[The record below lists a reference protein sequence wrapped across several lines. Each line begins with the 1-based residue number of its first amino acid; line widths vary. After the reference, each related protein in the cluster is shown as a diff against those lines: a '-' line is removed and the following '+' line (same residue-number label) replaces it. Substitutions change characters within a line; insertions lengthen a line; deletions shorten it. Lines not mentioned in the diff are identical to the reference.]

1 MNFTDRTIAD
11 VNFQRDKMKYINVI
25 IDHNSRH
32 TDNFFTYQTDL
43 PVERGSLV
51 QVPFNRGNK
60 LKTAYVFDADVV
72 PDCDPSII
80 KKVVSVDENV
90 SLTDEIMDTC
100 QWMKTRYGI
109 KYQDAVRCFV
119 PNGKPAKAGKEK
131 EPFKDETGEKQH
143 IERLTREQQDAVE
156 KITKAVKEHRQENFL
171 IHGVTG
177 SGKTEVYM
185 QVIAEVLTQGRTAI
199 MLVPEIA
206 LTKQILDR
214 FIGRFGKETIAVL
227 HSKLTPRER
236 FDEWMRIRRGEAKIV
251 IGARLGVFAP
261 LENIGAVIMDEEH
274 EATYKSDMTPK
285 YETVDIALKRL
296 MYYRG
301 VLVMGSATPS
311 VVSYQRAREGI
322 YQLIELKRRY
332 NENPLPKVELVDM
345 REELKAGN
353 RTIFSDRLYRQMV
366 ETMEQGRQIILFLNR
381 RGYST
386 FISCRECG
394 ESMKCPECGISLV
407 YHKKENAGICHYCGK
422 RFDVPASCPSCS
434 SRYIKYFGAGTEKVE
449 EFTKELFPDKNVER
463 LDLDTAKN
471 QREITRIINSFSKG
485 KTDILI
491 GTQLVAKGLDF
502 KNVGLVGVVAADVSL
517 NIPDYRSTER
527 TFQLVTQVAGRAGR
541 GEEEG
546 LVIVQSYTPDNFA
559 LTTAAN
565 HDYQSFFETE
575 IQVRGFMD
583 YPPFTDLILVEFT
596 SEDERLAMITAE
608 ECRNYLL
615 GSPIDNDAN
624 QIFAPKLSS
633 HFKGKDSFRYYI
645 LIKCPKGLRNQ
656 YIHYISCYGSRLV
669 KEKKDC
675 NMIIDV
681 NPYSTF

>member
-1 MNFTDRTIAD
+1 
-11 VNFQRDKMKYINVI
+11 MKYINVI

-32 TDNFFTYQTDL
+32 TDNFFTYRTEL
-43 PVERGSLV
+43 PVKKGSLV
-51 QVPFNRGNK
+51 QVPFQRGNK
-60 LKTAYVFDADVV
+60 LKTAYVFDTDVV

-80 KKVVSVDENV
+80 KDVVSVDEHV
-90 SLTDEIMDTC
+90 SLTEEIIDTC

-119 PNGKPAKAGKEK
+119 PNGKPAKEGKEK
-131 EPFKDETGEKQH
+131 EPYKDETGERQD
-143 IERLTREQQDAVE
+143 IEFLTTEQQAAVE
-156 KITKAVKEHRQENFL
+156 QITEAVKNNRQENFL

-185 QVIAEVLTQGRTAI
+185 QSIAHVLEKGKTAI
-199 MLVPEIA
+199 MLVPEIV
-206 LTKQILDR
+206 LTKQILER
-214 FIGRFGKETIAVL
+214 FIGRFGKQQIAVL
-227 HSKLTPRER
+227 HSKLTQRER

-261 LENIGAVIMDEEH
+261 LENIGIIIMDEEH

-296 MYYRG
+296 MYHKG

-311 VVSYQRAREGI
+311 VVSYQRALDGI
-322 YQLIELKRRY
+322 YQLIELKQRY
-332 NENPLPKVELVDM
+332 NENPLPRVELVDM

-353 RTIFSDRLYRQMV
+353 RTIFSDRLYHKME
-366 ETMEQGRQIILFLNR
+366 ETLEKGQQIILFLNR

-394 ESMKCPECGISLV
+394 EVMKCPECGISLV
-407 YHKKENAGICHYCGK
+407 YHKSENAGVCHYCGK
-422 RFDVPASCPSCS
+422 HFDVPKACPSCGS
-434 SRYIKYFGAGTEKVE
+434 KYIKYFGAGTEKVE
-449 EFTKELFPDKNVER
+449 EFTKELFPGRIVER

-471 QREITRIINSFSKG
+471 NREITRIINGFSKG

-502 KNVGLVGVVAADVSL
+502 KNVGLVGVVSADVSL

-559 LTTAAN
+559 LTTAAE
-565 HDYQSFFETE
+565 HDYQGFFETE
-575 IQVRGFMD
+575 IRVRGFMD

-596 SEDERLAMITAE
+596 SDDEQTAMKSADD
-608 ECRNYLL
+608 CRTYLL
-615 GSPIDNDAN
+615 NSPIENEPN
-624 QIFAPKLSS
+624 QIFAPKLST
-633 HFKGKDSFRYYI
+633 HFKGKDSYRYYI
-645 LIKCPKGLRNQ
+645 LIKCPKGLRNK
-656 YIHYISCYGSRLV
+656 YIHYIHCYGSELV
-669 KEKKDC
+669 KNKIDC
-675 NMIIDV
+675 NLTIDV

>member
-1 MNFTDRTIAD
+1 
-11 VNFQRDKMKYINVI
+11 MKYINVI

-32 TDNFFTYQTDL
+32 TDNFFTYRTEL
-43 PVERGSLV
+43 PVKRGDLV

-60 LKTAYVFDADVV
+60 LKTAYIFEADVT
-72 PDCDPSII
+72 PDCDPAII
-80 KKVVSVDENV
+80 KEVAAVDENV

-109 KYQDAVRCFV
+109 KYQDAVKCFV
-119 PNGKPAKAGKEK
+119 PNGKPAKEGKEK
-131 EPFKDETGEKQH
+131 EPYKDESGERQD
-143 IERLTREQQDAVE
+143 IDTLTKEQQAAVDT
-156 KITKAVKEHRQENFL
+156 ITEAVKAGRQENFL

-185 QVIAEVLTQGRTAI
+185 QSIARVLETGKTAI

-206 LTKQILDR
+206 LTKQILER
-214 FIGRFGKETIAVL
+214 FIGRFGKKQIAVL

-236 FDEWMRIRRGEAKIV
+236 FDEWMRIRKGEAKIV

-261 LENIGAVIMDEEH
+261 LENIGMIIMDEEH

-296 MYYRG
+296 MYYKG

-311 VVSYQRAREGI
+311 VVSYQRARDGI
-322 YQLIELKRRY
+322 YRLIELKQRY
-332 NENPLPKVELVDM
+332 NENPLPKVDLVDM

-353 RTIFSDRLYRQMV
+353 RTIFSDQLYHKMV
-366 ETMEQGRQIILFLNR
+366 ETLEKGQQIILFLNR

-394 ESMKCPECGISLV
+394 EAMKCPECGISLV
-407 YHKKENAGICHYCGK
+407 YHKRENAGVCHYCGK
-422 RFDVPASCPSCS
+422 RFEVPKICQNCGSK
-434 SRYIKYFGAGTEKVE
+434 YIKYFGAGTEKVE
-449 EFTKELFPDKNVER
+449 EFTKELFPDKVVER

-471 QREITRIINSFSKG
+471 NREINRIINGFSKG

-541 GEEEG
+541 GEEKG
-546 LVIVQSYTPDNFA
+546 LVIVVFE
-559 LTTAAN
+559 
-565 HDYQSFFETE
+565 FF
-575 IQVRGFMD
+575 
-583 YPPFTDLILVEFT
+583 
-596 SEDERLAMITAE
+596 
-608 ECRNYLL
+608 
-615 GSPIDNDAN
+615 
-624 QIFAPKLSS
+624 IF
-633 HFKGKDSFRYYI
+633 
-645 LIKCPKGLRNQ
+645 
-656 YIHYISCYGSRLV
+656 
-669 KEKKDC
+669 
-675 NMIIDV
+675 
-681 NPYSTF
+681 STQ

>member
-1 MNFTDRTIAD
+1 
-11 VNFQRDKMKYINVI
+11 MKYINVV
-25 IDHNSRH
+25 IDQNSRH
-32 TDNFFTYQTDL
+32 TDNFFTYRTDL
-43 PVERGSLV
+43 PVKKGDVVS
-51 QVPFNRGNK
+51 VPFNRGNK
-60 LKTAYVFDADVV
+60 LKTAYVFQTDVM
-72 PDCDPSII
+72 PDCDPAMIKDVESIDPNI
-80 KKVVSVDENV
+80 
-90 SLTDEIMDTC
+90 SLTEEIMDTC
-100 QWMKTRYGI
+100 VWMKSRYGI
-109 KYQDAVRCFV
+109 KYQDAVKCFV
-119 PNGKPAKAGKEK
+119 PNGKPAKAGREK
-131 EPFKDETGEKQH
+131 EPYKDEIGERQD
-143 IERLTREQQDAVE
+143 IEALTDEQRAAVFR
-156 KITKAVKEHRQENFL
+156 IGIAVKGQRQENFL

-185 QVIAEVLTQGRTAI
+185 QVIAEVLAQGRTAI

-214 FIGRFGKETIAVL
+214 FIGRFGKSNIAVL

-236 FDEWMRIRRGEAKIV
+236 FDEWMRIRNGEAKIV

-261 LENIGAVIMDEEH
+261 LENIGVIIMDEEH

-296 MYYRG
+296 MHYNG
-301 VLVMGSATPS
+301 VLIMGSATPS
-311 VVSYQRAREGI
+311 VVSYQRAKEGI
-322 YQLIELKRRY
+322 YQLIELKKRY
-332 NENPLPKVELVDM
+332 NENPLPKVELIDM

-353 RTIFSDRLYRQMV
+353 MTIFSDRLYRQMEV
-366 ETMEQGRQIILFLNR
+366 TLEKGQQVILFLNR

-394 ESMKCPECGISLV
+394 EAMKCPECGISLV
-407 YHKKENAGICHYCGK
+407 YHKSENAGVCHYCGK
-422 RFDVPASCPSCS
+422 RFTIPKTCPKCESK
-434 SRYIKYFGAGTEKVE
+434 YIKYFGTGTEKVE
-449 EFTKELFPDKNVER
+449 EFTKSLFPDKVVER

-471 QREITRIINSFSKG
+471 NREINRIINGFSKG

-559 LTTAAN
+559 LITAAN
-565 HDYQSFFETE
+565 HDYEGFFDME
-575 IQVRGFMD
+575 IQMRNFMD

-596 SEDERLAMITAE
+596 SENESLAMDAAE
-608 ECRNYLL
+608 GCRTYLL
-615 GSPIDNDAN
+615 KCPIENGAD
-624 QIFAPKLSS
+624 QIFAPKLSTN
-633 HFKGKDSFRYYI
+633 FKGKDSFRYYI

-656 YIHYISCYGSRLV
+656 YIYYINSYGSGLV
-669 KEKKDC
+669 KKKIDC

>member
-1 MNFTDRTIAD
+1 
-11 VNFQRDKMKYINVI
+11 MKYINVI

-32 TDNFFTYQTDL
+32 TDNFFTYRTDL
-43 PVERGSLV
+43 PAKKGSLV

-60 LKTAYVFDADVV
+60 LKTAYVFEEDVI
-72 PDCDPSII
+72 PDCDPAIVKEVTSLN
-80 KKVVSVDENV
+80 EHV
-90 SLTDEIMDTC
+90 SLTEEIIDTC
-100 QWMKTRYGI
+100 QWMKARYGI
-109 KYQDAVRCFV
+109 KYQDAVKCFV
-119 PNGKPAKAGKEK
+119 PNGKPAKEGKEK
-131 EPFKDETGEKQH
+131 EPYKGETGETQN
-143 IERLTREQQDAVE
+143 IDALTAEQQAAVTQ
-156 KITKAVKEHRQENFL
+156 ITAAVRENRQENFL

-185 QVIAEVLTQGRTAI
+185 QVIACVLEEGKTAI

-206 LTKQILDR
+206 LTKQILER
-214 FIGRFGKETIAVL
+214 FIGRFGKEQIAVL

-236 FDEWMRIRRGEAKIV
+236 FDEWMRIRKGEAKIV

-261 LENIGAVIMDEEH
+261 LENIGIIIMDEEH

-296 MYYRG
+296 MHYNG

-311 VVSYQRAREGI
+311 VVSYQRARDGI
-322 YQLIELKRRY
+322 YTLIELKRRY
-332 NENPLPKVELVDM
+332 NANPLPKVELVDM

-353 RTIFSDRLYRQMV
+353 RTIFSDHLYHKMV
-366 ETMEQGRQIILFLNR
+366 ETLEKGQQIILFLNR

-394 ESMKCPECGISLV
+394 EAMKCPECGISLV
-407 YHKKENAGICHYCGK
+407 YHKSENAGVCHYCGK
-422 RFDVPASCPSCS
+422 RFTVPNACPSCGS
-434 SRYIKYFGAGTEKVE
+434 KYIKYFGAGTEKVE
-449 EFTKELFPDKNVER
+449 EFTKELFPDRTVER

-471 QREITRIINSFSKG
+471 NREITRIINGFSKG

-541 GEEEG
+541 GDQEG

-559 LTTAAN
+559 LTTAAA
-565 HDYQSFFETE
+565 HDYHSFFETE
-575 IQVRGFMD
+575 IQIRGFMD

-596 SEDERLAMITAE
+596 SDHEQTAMEAAE
-608 ECRNYLL
+608 NCRNYLL
-615 GSPIDNDAN
+615 KSPIENEAE

-633 HFKGKDSFRYYI
+633 HFKGKDSYRYYI
-645 LIKCPKGLRNQ
+645 LIKCPKGLRNKYIY
-656 YIHYISCYGSRLV
+656 YIHCFGSELV
-669 KEKKDC
+669 KNRIDC
-675 NMIIDV
+675 NLTIDV

>member
-1 MNFTDRTIAD
+1 
-11 VNFQRDKMKYINVI
+11 MKYINVI
-25 IDHNSRH
+25 IDHNSKH
-32 TDNFFTYQTDL
+32 TDNFFTYRTDL
-43 PVERGSLV
+43 PVKRGDLV

-60 LKTAYVFDADVV
+60 LKTAYVFDDNAT
-72 PDCDPSII
+72 PDCNPEII
-80 KKVVSVDENV
+80 KEVVSIDEHI

-100 QWMKTRYGI
+100 LWMKSRYGI
-109 KYQDAVRCFV
+109 KYQDAVKCFV
-119 PNGKPAKAGKEK
+119 PNGKPAKEGKEK
-131 EPFKDETGEKQH
+131 EPYKDEAGEHQDIGSLTAEQH
-143 IERLTREQQDAVE
+143 AAVATIASAIKENQQ
-156 KITKAVKEHRQENFL
+156 KNFL
-171 IHGVTG
+171 LHGVTG

-185 QVIAEVLTQGRTAI
+185 QAISRVLDEGKTAI

-206 LTKQILDR
+206 LTKQILER
-214 FIGRFGKETIAVL
+214 FIGRFGKKTIAVL

-236 FDEWMRIRRGEAKIV
+236 FDEWIRIRKGEAKIV

-261 LENIGAVIMDEEH
+261 LENIGIIIMDEEH

-296 MYYRG
+296 MYYNG

-311 VVSYQRAREGI
+311 VVSYQRARDGI
-322 YQLIELKRRY
+322 YELIELKQRY
-332 NENPLPKVELVDM
+332 NANPLPKVELVDM

-353 RTIFSDRLYRQMV
+353 RTIFSDYLYHKME
-366 ETMEQGRQIILFLNR
+366 ETLEKGQQIILFLNR

-394 ESMKCPECGISLV
+394 EAMKCPECGISLV
-407 YHKKENAGICHYCGK
+407 YHKSENAGVCHYCGK
-422 RFDVPASCPSCS
+422 RFAVPKACPSCNS
-434 SRYIKYFGAGTEKVE
+434 KYIKFFGAGTEKVE
-449 EFTKELFPDKNVER
+449 EFTKELFPDRVVER
-463 LDLDTAKN
+463 LDLDTARN
-471 QREITRIINSFSKG
+471 NREITRIINGFSKG

-541 GEEEG
+541 GDEEG

-559 LTTAAN
+559 LTTAAD
-565 HDYQSFFETE
+565 HDYENFFETE
-575 IQVRGFMD
+575 IQLRGFMD

-596 SEDERLAMITAE
+596 SDYEQIAMNTAE
-608 ECRNYLL
+608 NCRSYLL
-615 GSPIDNDAN
+615 KSPIENEEN
-624 QIFAPKLSS
+624 EIFAPKLSS
-633 HFKGKDSFRYYI
+633 HFKGKDSYRYYI
-645 LIKCPKGLRNQ
+645 LIKCPKGLRNK
-656 YIHYISCYGSRLV
+656 YIHYIDCFGNELV
-669 KEKKDC
+669 KQKIDC
-675 NMIIDV
+675 NMTIDV